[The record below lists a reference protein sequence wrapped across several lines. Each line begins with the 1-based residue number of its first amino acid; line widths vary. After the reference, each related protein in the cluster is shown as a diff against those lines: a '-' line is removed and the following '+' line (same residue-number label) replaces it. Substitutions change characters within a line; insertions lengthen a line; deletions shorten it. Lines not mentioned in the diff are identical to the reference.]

1 MTVKMTLVK
10 MASFCGIGLGVKKGH
25 KIHSFPNARPLKKL
39 SKLNG
44 KNFKSRMKPLG
55 TDLEEKEYRI
65 NALVT
70 MPVLVEEDVIDIPII
85 L

>member
-25 KIHSFPNARPLKKL
+25 KIHSYLMHGLA
-39 SKLNG
+39 KLNG
-44 KNFKSRMKPLG
+44 KNFKSKMKPLG

-85 L
+85 F

>member
-1 MTVKMTLVK
+1 MH
-10 MASFCGIGLGVKKGH
+10 GL
-25 KIHSFPNARPLKKL
+25 A
-39 SKLNG
+39 KLNG
-44 KNFKSRMKPLG
+44 KNFKSKMKPLG

-85 L
+85 F

>member
-1 MTVKMTLVK
+1 
-10 MASFCGIGLGVKKGH
+10 
-25 KIHSFPNARPLKKL
+25 
-39 SKLNG
+39 
-44 KNFKSRMKPLG
+44 MKPLG

-85 L
+85 F

>member
-1 MTVKMTLVK
+1 MH
-10 MASFCGIGLGVKKGH
+10 GL
-25 KIHSFPNARPLKKL
+25 SKKL
-39 SKLNG
+39 TKLNG
-44 KNFKSRMKPLG
+44 KNFKSKMKPLG

-85 L
+85 F